1 MMAAASDTSLQDD
14 AKGKAL
20 RSTLRTLNAFSA
32 DIEASAA
39 ISTDGI
45 MLASVLGEN
54 TDHDRFGAMCASL
67 LALADRAAQEIARGT
82 LKQVLVEG
90 EKGVMLLVYAGRDAV
105 LAVAARPTVNLGMVF
120 IEARKTAAKVEQ
132 TVRGGL

>member
-1 MMAAASDTSLQDD
+1 MQDD
-14 AKGKAL
+14 LWKKTL

-32 DIEASAA
+32 DIEASAT

-45 MLASVLGEN
+45 MLASVLNEN
-54 TDHDRFGAMCASL
+54 TDQDRFGAMCASL

-90 EKGVMLLVYAGRDAV
+90 DKGVMLLVYAGRDAV

-120 IEARKTAAKVEQ
+120 IEARKTAAKIEE
-132 TVRGGL
+132 TMRTGR

>member
-1 MMAAASDTSLQDD
+1 MMTAMQDTGLEEVRKKSLR
-14 AKGKAL
+14 A
-20 RSTLRTLNAFSA
+20 TLRTLNAFSA
-32 DIEASAA
+32 DIEASAI

-45 MLASVLGEN
+45 MLAAVLGEG
-54 TDHDRFGAMCASL
+54 TDSDRFGAMCASL
-67 LALADRAAQEIARGT
+67 LALADRAAQEVARGA

-120 IEARKTAAKVEQ
+120 IEARKTAIKLEEM
-132 TVRGGL
+132 VRGGF